1 MKKLKMVIVGT
12 GRCGT
17 GYISKV
23 FTGMGVS
30 CGHERI
36 FGFINRKNI
45 LDESL
50 VIKNMA
56 NANLVADSSWLAVP
70 FLYPEFPLLSE
81 ETVVVHL
88 VRNPIDVIRSFCKL
102 GFFDKN
108 NSYAKFAYSNLKQLD
123 STKNQLENAIR
134 WYIGWNG
141 LIEKRGNKFENFIF
155 HRVEDDVKI
164 LLKKLNIEYKN
175 REIFNNKKYNTV
187 RLNTKI
193 GINPDFSKIKSKSR
207 LLNIIEKYGYTEN
220 I

>member
-23 FTGMGVS
+23 FTGVGIP

-45 LDESL
+45 LNESL
-50 VIKNMA
+50 IMKNMA
-56 NANLVADSSWLAVP
+56 NANFIADSSWLAVP

-81 ETVVVHL
+81 ETIVIHL
-88 VRNPIDVIRSFCKL
+88 VRNPIEVISSFCKL

-108 NSYAKFAYSNLKQLD
+108 NSYAKFAYNNCSKLD
-123 STKNQLENAIR
+123 SEKDQLENAIR
-134 WYIGWNG
+134 WYIDWNS
-141 LIEKRGNKFENFIF
+141 LIEERGKRFKDFIF
-155 HRVEDDVKI
+155 HRVEDDVRI
-164 LLKKLNIEYKN
+164 LLKKLNIKYGK
-175 REIFNNKKYNTV
+175 EIFSNKKYNTV

-193 GINPDFSKIKSKSR
+193 GIHPNFSKIKDRSE
-207 LLNIIEKYGYTEN
+207 LFNIIEKYGYGRN
-220 I
+220 